1 MLKKRTCLFLLSLI
15 LIIGALPVSA
25 FANDMEKNLNVVA
38 ENLKES
44 LEEPDARITI
54 NQELGLIIVSTGE
67 VYDKS
72 NVPYHEE
79 IDLVDVDF
87 QDNAGPDSYPQKPTS
102 ATFSHKIYDRNGV
115 LMATAYITVKGWYS
129 ETEEWSEIES
139 ITATFEGEFA
149 HDFSYT
155 TSKSGGTGTITL
167 YFNGLYAGGFNYKIY
182 YSGKISEE

>member
-102 ATFSHKIYDRNGV
+102 ATFSHKIYDRNGI
-115 LMATAYITVKGWYS
+115 LMATAYVTVKGVYS
-129 ETEEWSEIES
+129 EAEQWSEITD
-139 ITATFEGEFA
+139 ITAKFEGDFA
-149 HDFSYT
+149 HDFSYD
-155 TSKSGGTGTITL
+155 SNISGDTGTIYI
-167 YFNGLYAGGFNYKIY
+167 YFNELGLGSFRYKIY
-182 YSGKISEE
+182 YNGRIANI